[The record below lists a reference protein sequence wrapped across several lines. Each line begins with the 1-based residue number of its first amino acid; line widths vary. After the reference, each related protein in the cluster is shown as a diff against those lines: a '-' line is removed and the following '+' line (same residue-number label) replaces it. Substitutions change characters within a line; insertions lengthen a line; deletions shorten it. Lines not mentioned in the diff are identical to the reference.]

1 MVVLLDST
9 TRKVPHMT
17 DPYDP
22 TQGYRPDLNKDASSG
37 QDSSGYDNG
46 AYGSGGFDNGG
57 YPQQAYPP
65 PPQYGQT
72 YDPYGS
78 QYPAA
83 GPAYGPPN
91 QGFASPQFGQ
101 PGYPNPMAGQR
112 TNGLAIAALVCGLLP
127 FFCVT
132 SIIAIILGHIGLSQ
146 VKNSNGA
153 ESGEGLALAG
163 LILGYVFVVGWVLY
177 FFISIAVAAGN
188 S

>member
-1 MVVLLDST
+1 MSARSAYGRPSDST
-9 TRKVPHMT
+9 TRKVFDMS

-22 TQGYRPDLNKDASSG
+22 TQAYRPDLNKDVSSG
-37 QDSSGYDNG
+37 QDSGGY
-46 AYGSGGFDNGG
+46 DNGG

-65 PPQYGQT
+65 PPAYGQT
-72 YDPYGS
+72 YDPYAG
-78 QYPAA
+78 QYPAP
-83 GPAYGPPN
+83 GFGYGPPN
-91 QGFASPQFGQ
+91 QGVGPQQFGQ
-101 PGYPNPMAGQR
+101 LGYPQQFPVAGQR

-146 VKNSNGA
+146 VKDSGGA

-177 FFISIAVAAGN
+177 FFISIAIAVGN

>member
-1 MVVLLDST
+1 M
-9 TRKVPHMT
+9 
-17 DPYDP
+17 
-22 TQGYRPDLNKDASSG
+22 NKDAGSG
-37 QDSSGYDNG
+37 QDNNGY
-46 AYGSGGFDNGG
+46 DNGG

-65 PPQYGQT
+65 PPAYGQP
-72 YDPYGS
+72 YDPYG

-83 GPAYGPPN
+83 GSYGPPN
-91 QGFASPQFGQ
+91 QGFAPQQFGQ
-101 PGYPNPMAGQR
+101 PGYPQQFPVAGQR

-132 SIIAIILGHIGLSQ
+132 SIIAIILGHIGLNQ
-146 VKNSNGA
+146 VKNSGGA

-177 FFISIAVAAGN
+177 FFISIAVAASN